1 LTKRTNLKSTQ
12 QTSNKIEKD
21 QSFAVGE
28 LFLKAYEGIGEERM
42 ASFVASTESIDADGD
57 IVEQNW
63 RLDRFRNNPV
73 ILFGHDSKSLPIG
86 KATQVDVVEGRLEVT
101 VQFASKEA
109 NPMAEHVYRSVQEGT
124 LKAVSV
130 GFRPHD
136 VRQERRDQK
145 MVYVL
150 SDNELFEISVVPI
163 PNNADA
169 LRKHKSFL
177 AGTSERIELK
187 APYDGINFK
196 PPKAVVSE
204 LKKGLAW
211 HEEGHSGDGLKSETV
226 SWARR
231 MAGGDPISPDKVK
244 KMRAWLARHESDKS
258 GEGFKPGDDGFPS
271 PGRVAWALWGGD
283 AAKGWSNKLV
293 EQMESADQ
301 DKEVVPEHTPKPV
314 DTGSWDSSEA
324 KKRLEGW
331 SMKDGE
337 MDYKRYEMGFAYF
350 DAEKADTLGAYKL
363 PHHDVVDGELVTVRA
378 GLIAAG
384 NAVMGS
390 RGGVNIPES
399 EMEGVKEHLARHYKQ
414 FDLTPPWERKE
425 NSVNG
430 GEENKNMDLE
440 EIKKSLDGE
449 RNKVAVLDQRCKDL
463 EEERNIWKGKAGDY
477 YKQIVD
483 DRLTA
488 LVGKK
493 ITPKEK
499 ETLIKLA
506 NADEVLFEE
515 HMKAVSD
522 REDMPLLKEKILGD
536 DPSPQAALP
545 APAGD
550 SGAQFD
556 KLIMQRAFGG

>member
-1 LTKRTNLKSTQ
+1 LKSTQ
-12 QTSNKIEKD
+12 QTSSKIEKD

-177 AGTSERIELK
+177 AGKS
-187 APYDGINFK
+187 
-196 PPKAVVSE
+196 VSFDDE
-204 LKKGLAW
+204 QTEPA
-211 HEEGHSGDGLKSETV
+211 EQ
-226 SWARR
+226 
-231 MAGGDPISPDKVK
+231 DPVD
-244 KMRAWLARHESDKS
+244 
-258 GEGFKPGDDGFPS
+258 
-271 PGRVAWALWGGD
+271 
-283 AAKGWSNKLV
+283 
-293 EQMESADQ
+293 
-301 DKEVVPEHTPKPV
+301 PV
-314 DTGSWDSSEA
+314 DTAPWDSSDA

-331 SMKDGE
+331 AMKDGE

-506 NADEVLFEE
+506 NADEVLFDE